1 MPMSEALVVSRGNAR
16 LVGERWPGSG
26 PTVVLLHAGVTD
38 RRSWQAVAAGLDGR
52 ATVVSYDRRGFGE
65 TAPSSTES
73 FSHVDDLL
81 AVLDEV
87 TEGPAW
93 LVGSSAGGGV
103 ALDAA
108 IAAPERVAGLV
119 LFAPAISGAPE
130 PELDPDTARFDRL
143 LDKAIEAGD
152 WDEQNRLEAWLWL
165 DGPAQLEGRVEGPAR
180 SLLLDMNSV
189 LLANAVPEDAGAS
202 CIDAWSQ
209 LHRVNTPATVVCGD
223 LDVSFLVERSRE
235 LADRLSKG
243 RHRLLSGMAHLPQL
257 ENPAAAV
264 GVIADALAG

>member
-16 LVGERWPGSG
+16 LVGERWLGSG

-38 RRSWQAVAAGLDGR
+38 RRSWQAVAAGLDGV
-52 ATVVSYDRRGFGE
+52 ATVVSYDRRSFGE

-87 TEGPAW
+87 TDGPAW

-108 IAAPERVAGLV
+108 IAAPERLAGLM

-130 PELDPDTARFDRL
+130 PELDPDTARFDCL

-152 WDEQNRLEAWLWL
+152 WDEQNRLEAWL
-165 DGPAQLEGRVEGPAR
+165 
-180 SLLLDMNSV
+180 
-189 LLANAVPEDAGAS
+189 
-202 CIDAWSQ
+202 
-209 LHRVNTPATVVCGD
+209 
-223 LDVSFLVERSRE
+223 
-235 LADRLSKG
+235 
-243 RHRLLSGMAHLPQL
+243 
-257 ENPAAAV
+257 
-264 GVIADALAG
+264 